1 MEHYGL
7 ISIIPPIL
15 AILLALKTKNIIVSL
30 FFALYL
36 GAIALADWN
45 PVKAFANLIP
55 NFIYEQVASDSN
67 MQSITNLCIIGGF
80 VALISAS
87 GWEPQVKPVLSLYAV
102 VVITAVS
109 MLMRSSQSRLALP
122 TVARLFRE
130 TSPPITVTIIMLFFK
145 SSVAILSP
153 LVTMK

>member
-7 ISIIPPIL
+7 IFDYTADSRDPFWL
-15 AILLALKTKNIIVSL
+15 LKTKNIIVSL

-87 GWEPQVKPVLSLYAV
+87 GGGGRP
-102 VVITAVS
+102 
-109 MLMRSSQSRLALP
+109 SRRP
-122 TVARLFRE
+122 RRNG
-130 TSPPITVTIIMLFFK
+130 
-145 SSVAILSP
+145 
-153 LVTMK
+153 

>member
-1 MEHYGL
+1 M
-7 ISIIPPIL
+7 
-15 AILLALKTKNIIVSL
+15 
-30 FFALYL
+30 
-36 GAIALADWN
+36 
-45 PVKAFANLIP
+45 
-55 NFIYEQVASDSN
+55 
-67 MQSITNLCIIGGF
+67 
-80 VALISAS
+80 ISAS